1 MGLFRRNNK
10 PLSKKDK
17 SQKIESD
24 TKTFSRLI
32 RKRKTLTIYVP
43 IHIEELLED

>member
-24 TKTFSRLI
+24 TKTFSRI
-32 RKRKTLTIYVP
+32 IGKRKTLTIDEA
-43 IHIEELLED
+43 IDIEELLED